1 MLRESLKRVPKSNL
15 LGNTE
20 SSRGSFI
27 KVVSTSTVK
36 EKVMLRASRRSKR
49 RAGIGKIM
57 ALNITIKAIIIHPSL
72 NIDYNILYYDWR
84 EIDGT

>member
-1 MLRESLKRVPKSNL
+1 
-15 LGNTE
+15 
-20 SSRGSFI
+20 
-27 KVVSTSTVK
+27 
-36 EKVMLRASRRSKR
+36 
-49 RAGIGKIM
+49 M